1 METNIKN
8 LLIMETNIKNFMNS
22 IIKAKN
28 EYVLVLR
35 NTVVRDCKQVPDS
48 YLDDNKIDGGFIIFT
63 TLKDA
68 INARKSHLKEMKN
81 DITILD
87 NGSFIFND
95 EEDYREFKLL
105 ILEREVTKFKLK
117 NI

>member
-1 METNIKN
+1 MKNNIDD
-8 LLIMETNIKNFMNS
+8 FMNS

-35 NTVVRDCKQVPDS
+35 NTVVRDCEQVPDE
-48 YLDDNKIDGGFIIFT
+48 YLDDNKINGGFIVFT
-63 TLKDA
+63 TLKEA

-81 DITILD
+81 AITILD

-95 EEDYREFKLL
+95 EKDYREFKLL